1 MICPRLFD
9 CLCLFIP
16 RQHWTISHLLL
27 APLSPFERV
36 FPWNRPVVSPFRRHP
51 SFLKDIIEFSF
62 PQGRLTDRSFLSEF
76 DQSKSLI
83 HASCESRKTN
93 PVVCLFSCGRREK
106 EIMESCFSPKRERL
120 TRLFVA
126 MENK

>member
-1 MICPRLFD
+1 MSTTVRLSLSIYTKTTLDDLAFIIGSFIAVRTCFSVESSR
-9 CLCLFIP
+9 CLAFS
-16 RQHWTISHLLL
+16 T
-27 APLSPFERV
+27 
-36 FPWNRPVVSPFRRHP
+36 

>member
-1 MICPRLFD
+1 MSTTVRLSLSIYTKTTLDDLAFIIGSFIAVRTCFSVESSR
-9 CLCLFIP
+9 CLAFSTSPVIP
-16 RQHWTISHLLL
+16 EGH
-27 APLSPFERV
+27 
-36 FPWNRPVVSPFRRHP
+36 NRIF
-51 SFLKDIIEFSF
+51 FST
-62 PQGRLTDRSFLSEF
+62 GTTDRSFLSEF

-83 HASCESRKTN
+83 HASGESRKTN
-93 PVVCLFSCGRREK
+93 TLVCLFSCGRREK

>member
-1 MICPRLFD
+1 MSTTVRLSLSIYTKTTLDDLAFIIGSFIAVRTCFSVESSR
-9 CLCLFIP
+9 CLAFS
-16 RQHWTISHLLL
+16 T
-27 APLSPFERV
+27 
-36 FPWNRPVVSPFRRHP
+36 

-93 PVVCLFSCGRREK
+93 PLVCLFSCGRREK